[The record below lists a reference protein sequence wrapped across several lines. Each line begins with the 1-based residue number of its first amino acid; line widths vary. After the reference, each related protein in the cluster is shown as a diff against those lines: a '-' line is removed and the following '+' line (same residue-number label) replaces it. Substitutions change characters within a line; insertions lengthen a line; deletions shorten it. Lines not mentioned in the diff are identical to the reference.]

1 MVDNYNL
8 LGLGELTSLV
18 TNVKVSMWGAEVL
31 VECLYDPTGDR
42 LPYSLIFKDCRDIGW
57 NVHDEEEVGEPLAD
71 LIGIHFGEDAHRKP
85 AVIHT
90 DIFEV
95 SILYGS
101 FRVEKE
107 ALAKLSE
114 GIAQQNSWQK
124 QPENVAK

>member
-1 MVDNYNL
+1 MADDYNL

-42 LPYSLIFKDCRDIGW
+42 IPYSLIFQDCRDIGW
-57 NVHDEEEVGEPLAD
+57 NVHDEEELGEPLAD
-71 LIGIHFGEDAHRKP
+71 LIGIYLGEDAHRKR

-90 DIFEV
+90 DIFEI
-95 SILYGS
+95 SILYGR

-107 ALAKLSE
+107 A
-114 GIAQQNSWQK
+114 IAQQNHLQK
-124 QPENVAK
+124 RPENAVNQ